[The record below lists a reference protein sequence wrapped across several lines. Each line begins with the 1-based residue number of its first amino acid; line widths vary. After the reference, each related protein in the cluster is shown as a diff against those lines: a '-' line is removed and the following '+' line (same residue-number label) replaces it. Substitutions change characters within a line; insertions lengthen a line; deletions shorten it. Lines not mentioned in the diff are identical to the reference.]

1 MEDFNDQEALRLI
14 GKYQITHSQWVPTMF
29 VKMLKLPEEVRTQYD
44 VSSLQVAIH
53 AAAPCPL
60 EIKEK
65 MIDWWGPVI
74 FEYYAGSEG
83 NGFCAINSAEWLAHR
98 GSVGKAMV
106 GVLHICD
113 DEGKDVAVGE
123 VGTIYFADGPVF

>member
-14 GKYQITHSQWVPTMF
+14 GKYQITHSQWVTTMF
-29 VKMLKLPEEVRTQYD
+29 VKRMKLQEDVRTQYD

-83 NGFCAINSAEWLAHR
+83 NGFCAI
-98 GSVGKAMV
+98 
-106 GVLHICD
+106 
-113 DEGKDVAVGE
+113 
-123 VGTIYFADGPVF
+123 